1 MTGTDDWLIDSIR
14 SGSLRAVTDGSYIKE
29 MHPELCSGGIRM
41 YDLCHNK
48 SEKYQRMARSQDMIG
63 WRRFME
69 GMISKEIL
77 NVHYLT
83 TFESEEDMPAPTQW
97 AKGLVVKLLETT
109 HGQWLYRN
117 VHVHDVISGALATS
131 NKEELQKAIE
141 DELELGG
148 EGLAEEDMYLLEI
161 NLDDLATTSGE
172 DQTYWLLAIRAA
184 RAWRKLQQQRQS
196 EQQE

>member
-1 MTGTDDWLIDSIR
+1 
-14 SGSLRAVTDGSYIKE
+14 
-29 MHPELCSGGIRM
+29 M